1 MIGKYAILVAIL
13 QSVMSSSSKD
23 SYVYDLEKPITD
35 VRGGVALKVTY
46 PTEVQNA
53 IGNKGSM
60 DVILGNFGH
69 IQYGTSIQGELIYP
83 ADNPYGCDKYTQFF
97 KGTHFVLVKA
107 GACSITTKVRNV
119 EKSGGMAAVIGD
131 GFYE

>member
-1 MIGKYAILVAIL
+1 MIGKFAILVAIL

-69 IQYGTSIQGELIYP
+69 IQYGTSIQGELITRRIIRTDATSTLNSSKELTLYWLR
-83 ADNPYGCDKYTQFF
+83 
-97 KGTHFVLVKA
+97 LVRVQ
-107 GACSITTKVRNV
+107 SPLR
-119 EKSGGMAAVIGD
+119 
-131 GFYE
+131 